1 MSTKTKYTSPV
12 REYQKTYL
20 FWLSGIFLAGVVFIR
35 LRLLG
40 VSLECDEGE
49 YACMAQQILH
59 GVLPYTESRPVF
71 IFVVN
76 APLSWV
82 PVRPDFP
89 SLLKNLELARS
100 VAGRN

>member
-20 FWLSGIFLAGVVFIR
+20 FWLAGIFLAGVVLIR
-35 LRLLG
+35 LRLFG
-40 VSLECDEGE
+40 VPLERDEGE
-49 YACMAQQILH
+49 YACMAQQNLH

-71 IFVVN
+71 IVVVN

-82 PVRPDFP
+82 PVRLDFP
-89 SLLKNLELARS
+89 SILKNLELARS
-100 VAGRN
+100 LAGRN